1 MFFTQEDYRKIEKWL
16 LSNSRKDT
24 DFVGAATPLKGN
36 ETVVLVQNGKNVK
49 TSVKDVVEQLFLLG
63 VSDFVNITDKYGES
77 YISLSQAIEL
87 IPYRS
92 RKVGQVITFLDET
105 GKWSMY
111 QFQGLRK
118 NQWNTLS
125 LWVDLIDLM
134 KGMTVVDSED
144 IVTEVN
150 SANQTSLKFADKT
163 YNEAD
168 FSGLGRVYL
177 RKNIVDVED
186 DLGQLKRMNLLQQF
200 MLSKE
205 NTIYIIQYDYDLN
218 GQEIIVPEN
227 CVLQFEGG
235 SFSNGTIVGNN
246 TEITGNLGG
255 FASTLL
261 IEGSI
266 KGDTIL
272 FDWWKCEKINKD
284 TYDAYINENNSEF
297 GIIPE
302 ISNINRTILTNLSR
316 NGYSIKFGIGI
327 YPFDESFE
335 FYISNILKGSGKN
348 NTLLWFPSSDG
359 LVGVSSTNTIVEDL
373 WLESKGAC
381 ITIKSGTYPHAP
393 IFRDS
398 VFISYTKHCF
408 NQLGNLYGAVF
419 ENLAVYSIGDE
430 SSAFYGFGS
439 NSNVFRN
446 VVDGHIFFN
455 GKNINKK
462 GYMFSMFYNCSCKEY
477 CDFNVTYSGFKYL
490 FYYNSSTSLSS
501 RIAIFN
507 GTLEM
512 DYDSSNED
520 KFIRLIHIADESAVW
535 NLNISYYNVYRIGKG
550 KDNIDFYLKNTA
562 NTLTFENAQ
571 RDITLFIN
579 GTLINHSD
587 TIIKAKTKPLDFS
600 NTRIRLVISLPKST
614 NIQNI
619 YNKDKQN
626 LAIFTEYGFPKEWYE
641 DLEYVPYLAINNS
654 SLYNNIALPPIVTSL
669 NLSIKDIVY
678 RESLGRIEF
687 LDSETNN
694 SKQFLIT
701 KNNIITPTTWDD
713 VDNFFPKGD
722 IRYIFQIIS
731 DIDLGGIT
739 GRVRPSWI
747 FWFNGGSLN
756 NGTLP
761 ANNSTTYINPKGTVI
776 INGSKDFGSTS
787 NRPILT
793 EINKGFQYYDSTL
806 NKMILW
812 NGTAWVN
819 LDGTALT

>member
-1 MFFTQEDYRKIEKWL
+1 MDNIQKQLIAKLGEGFANIFPLQYVSNILDKATGETLTIL
-16 LSNSRKDT
+16 LSRYNHIFIPFTGEKDITRAAVPSIMRRKGLYIT
-24 DFVGAATPLKGN
+24 YITPDSIIITEYFKGN
-36 ETVVLVQNGKNVK
+36 KTETNNEDW
-49 TSVKDVVEQLFLLG
+49 VKDKNWGTNLT
-63 VSDFVNITDKYGES
+63 SDNFVPITLPDGSIAANK
-77 YISLSQAIEL
+77 LSQEVL
-87 IPYRS
+87 
-92 RKVGQVITFLDET
+92 
-105 GKWSMY
+105 
-111 QFQGLRK
+111 
-118 NQWNTLS
+118 
-125 LWVDLIDLM
+125 DLIGQGF
-134 KGMTVVDSED
+134 KGNIENHPDSED
-144 IVTEVN
+144 LTSTELATAGNTKYKV
-150 SANQTSLKFADKT
+150 LKFADRDYT
-163 YNEAD
+163 QDAMGY
-168 FSGLGRVYL
+168 VIL
-177 RKNIVDVED
+177 RKNKTFAEQVTKSNTTYEIRYNF
-186 DLGQLKRMNLLQQF
+186 DLDGKTVN
-200 MLSKE
+200 
-205 NTIYIIQYDYDLN
+205 IPD
-218 GQEIIVPEN
+218 N
-227 CVLQFEGG
+227 CVLKFEGG
-235 SFSNGTIVGNN
+235 SITNGTIVCNN

-255 FASTLL
+255 FTSTLL

-316 NGYSIKFGIGI
+316 NSYSIKFGIGI

-398 VFISYTKHCF
+398 VFISYTKRCF

-419 ENLAVYSIGDE
+419 ENLAVYSIGNE

-587 TIIKAKTKPLDFS
+587 TIIKAKTKPLDFN

-619 YNKDKQN
+619 YNKNEQN
-626 LAIFTEYGFPKEWYE
+626 LAIFTEYGFPKEWYK

-701 KNNIITPTTWDD
+701 KNNVITPTTWND
-713 VDNFFPKGD
+713 VDSFFPKGD

-739 GRVRPSWI
+739 GRVRPSWV

-761 ANNSTTYINPKGTVI
+761 ANNSITYINPKGTVI

-806 NKMILW
+806 KKMILW
-812 NGTAWVN
+812 NGTSWVN
-819 LDGTALT
+819 LDGSALA